1 MKRHVRDTYYVVGE
15 GIVDG
20 DADRR
25 YRCRRPSTE
34 ASLRKFRFSRLGPQ
48 GEGVDLAVAEAL
60 ATRMTQGD
68 KPDPDEEQVPSG
80 YTYLSQFVD
89 HDMTLDKTAVHL
101 GDDVT
106 VAELKQGRSPALDL
120 DSLYGR
126 GPTGGDERFYAA
138 DGVHLLTGT
147 TAPAPSLDVA
157 ATALPHEGFDLP
169 RVGFGSTKA
178 ARRAALIPDG
188 RNDENL
194 VVGQTHAA
202 FIRFHNRVVDT
213 LAAAGTPS
221 HLLLGAARDVVVR
234 HYQWVLRHDLLP
246 RLVDPSVLDDVFAH
260 GRRFFEVPAP
270 YERSPR
276 GRAPL
281 HGYADPGDAPTMP
294 IEFSVGAYRL
304 GHSMVRDV
312 YEWNRV
318 FNSEGGL
325 APGTLALLFQFSGTS
340 GTLSPG
346 PLDLGDPDA
355 GDFLVLPSNWIA
367 DWRRLYDFSPLGV
380 PGLVVEPK
388 RFNVAKRI
396 DTLLVDPLKNLPLGS
411 FGGRGAVPAAVGLE
425 LNLAFRNLVR
435 GGMVR
440 LASGQQMA
448 AQLGVTP
455 LSDAELLGGDGS
467 GVVVDA
473 ADPVAESLLAAAP
486 LWFYCLREAEVNGG
500 RLAGVGAR
508 ITAEV
513 FHRALEGSA
522 TSIVRDPSWRPTLG
536 RPDGTFEMV
545 DLLMFAFEGRE
556 DLLNPL
562 GD

>member
-1 MKRHVRDTYYVVGE
+1 MKRHLRDNYYVVGE
-15 GIVDG
+15 GVVDG
-20 DADRR
+20 DAEQH
-25 YRCRRPSTE
+25 YRCHRPSTE

-48 GEGVDLAVAEAL
+48 GEDVDRDLAAAL
-60 ATRMTQGD
+60 ATRMTEGD
-68 KPDPDEEQVPSG
+68 KADPDEARVPSG

-101 GDDVT
+101 GDQVT
-106 VAELKQGRSPALDL
+106 VAELKQGRSPSLDL

-126 GPTGGDERFYAA
+126 GPQGDDARFYAP

-147 TAPAPSLDVA
+147 TAPAPSLGVA
-157 ATALPHEGFDLP
+157 ATALAHEGFDLP

-178 ARRAALIPDG
+178 ARRAPLIPDG

-213 LAAAGTPS
+213 LAAEGTPS
-221 HLLLGAARDVVVR
+221 HLLLGAARDLVVR
-234 HYQWVLRHDLLP
+234 HYQWVLRHDMLP
-246 RLVDPSVLDDVFAH
+246 RLVDPAVVDDVFTH
-260 GRRFFEVPAP
+260 GRSVFEVPAP
-270 YERSPR
+270 YEHSAH
-276 GRAPL
+276 GSAPL
-281 HGYADPGDAPTMP
+281 HGYAGPGDSPTMP

-318 FNSEGGL
+318 FNTEGGL

-340 GTLSPG
+340 GVLSPG
-346 PLDLGDPDA
+346 ALDLGDPDA
-355 GDFLVLPSNWIA
+355 GSFEVLPSNWIA
-367 DWRRLYDFSPLGV
+367 DWRRLYDFAPLGV

-411 FGGRGAVPAAVGLE
+411 FGGRGAVPPAAGLE

-455 LSDAELLGGDGS
+455 LTDEQLLAGDGT

-473 ADPVAESLLAAAP
+473 SDAVASSLLAAAP

-513 FHRALEGSA
+513 FHRAMEGSA
-522 TSIVRDPSWRPTLG
+522 TSIVRDPSWRP
-536 RPDGTFEMV
+536 RFARADGTFEMA
-545 DLLMFAFEGRE
+545 DLLMFAFEGRP